1 MNGPATED
9 PRAIAAAMIDVG
21 RLALAFGRV
30 DRITYHP
37 DGVTAESDT
46 DHTVMLQLIGC
57 ALAERHF
64 PHLQLALVGQFALVH
79 DLVEVYAGD
88 TPTLR
93 LPDAA
98 AAAAKNAREAH
109 AYQRIRYEFGA
120 SLPWL
125 PRLIARYESQDTP
138 EARYVRALD
147 KLMPKIAHVLNG
159 AVSIAAEGLSA
170 EQLQDRY
177 RQQATQLA
185 GYAGDF
191 PLLLEL
197 YQHLVDQ
204 VLAAAAAPRR
214 AVAVTG
220 PDTEFRLDIVTGPD
234 PDDPA
239 GIVWFRAAS
248 TDAATAQ
255 ARRHLAAHLGPD
267 DRYGE
272 LYRRDGDLAEF
283 LDTIHLGV

>member
-1 MNGPATED
+1 MTVIGQPQPIT
-9 PRAIAAAMIDVG
+9 AAMTALG

-37 DGVTAESDT
+37 DGVTPESDT
-46 DHTVMLQLIGC
+46 DHTVMLQLIAC

-64 PHLQLALVGQFALVH
+64 PQLQVALVAQLALVH

-93 LPDAA
+93 LPDEV
-98 AAAAKNAREAH
+98 AAAAKADREARARE
-109 AYQRIRYEFGA
+109 RIEQEFAG

-125 PRLIARYESQDTP
+125 PRLIARYEAQDTP

-147 KLMPKIAHVLNG
+147 KLLPKIAHVLNG
-159 AVSIAAEGLSA
+159 AVSIAAEGLSP

-177 RQQATQLA
+177 RQQAAQLRS
-185 GYAGDF
+185 YAGDF
-191 PLLLEL
+191 PLLLQL
-197 YQHLVDQ
+197 YQDLVDQ
-204 VLAAAAAPRR
+204 VLLAAATPRR
-214 AVAVTG
+214 VVATASPG
-220 PDTEFRLDIVTGPD
+220 AEFRLDIVTGPD

-239 GIVWFRAAS
+239 GVVWFRAES
-248 TDAATAQ
+248 IDAANAQ
-255 ARRHLAAHLGPD
+255 ARRFLTAHRGPD

-272 LYRRDGDLAEF
+272 LYQRNGDLGDY
-283 LDTIHLGV
+283 LTTIHLGV